1 MQKVADK
8 IYFFYI
14 YLFYWLLSILWKVYG
29 LKLSRQHSIT
39 LLRDKERTMNCKTSF
54 ISDQEVDNEFEEDSI
69 EGLGMENGQLN
80 STLSRGK
87 NKVP

>member
-1 MQKVADK
+1 M
-8 IYFFYI
+8 
-14 YLFYWLLSILWKVYG
+14 SILLKVFG
-29 LKLSRQHSIT
+29 IKLSHQRYFTVCHYNVT
-39 LLRDKERTMNCKTSF
+39 ERTMNDKTSL

-80 STLSRGK
+80 TTLSRGK

>member
-1 MQKVADK
+1 MKVSEIDSVSYYCVIGRK
-8 IYFFYI
+8 IM
-14 YLFYWLLSILWKVYG
+14 S
-29 LKLSRQHSIT
+29 LKISS
-39 LLRDKERTMNCKTSF
+39 

-87 NKVP
+87 NKVSQLINSLEEVTVNTYILVVLAE

>member
-1 MQKVADK
+1 
-8 IYFFYI
+8 
-14 YLFYWLLSILWKVYG
+14 
-29 LKLSRQHSIT
+29 
-39 LLRDKERTMNCKTSF
+39 MNDKTSL

-80 STLSRGK
+80 TTLSRGK